1 MTSSLH
7 SDDNAVNPPL
17 GRQKIDEPMPKTATR
32 RPFVDGRRFSN
43 KYKRKGI
50 EPLVPW
56 LIAAIAASGLYFGRS
71 VLIPITLAILL
82 SFLLSPIVG
91 ALRRARLPKAAAV
104 LLAIA
109 LALTGIVTTSV
120 IIVSQASTLSKDAP
134 LYAERI
140 TDKVGALRAEVQQH
154 FGFLLRESSDGG
166 SGHRKAS
173 RARREGERGL
183 PVQAAGTAVPVEV
196 HDAPPTA
203 MEEVRAYVVP
213 ALGPIETTL
222 IVLVVTIFFLFQKE
236 DLRDR
241 LIRLMGAADLHRT
254 TIALDDGARRLSR
267 YFLSQFIVNCGFGA
281 VIWGGLFLLGVPSPG
296 LWGILAGLLRFV
308 PYVGTIAAL
317 LGPLALAAAVDPG
330 WSMVIWVAL
339 LFVVVE
345 PIVGYVVEPLLY
357 GHSTGLSP
365 VSVVV
370 AALFWTWIWGP
381 IGLVL
386 AMPLTLMLVVLG
398 RHIPAFEVFDILLG
412 DRPAL
417 SPAETFYQRVL
428 AGHSDEAI
436 EQAEEYLEANT
447 LTSYYDDVV
456 LAGLRLAVADVD
468 RGAVERDALR
478 SVCGTAMVVL
488 ADLLERSDTI
498 GNSALSGEE
507 EGLSALAPKS
517 VICFPG
523 RGPLDVAVAAMMVH
537 LLRRTGCTVRQEE
550 RDPLRRG
557 SPAFADVQ
565 DVDAICILGLFDER
579 ALGRMVPFMQQID
592 ASRVLIGV
600 RRGNASHGG
609 EIAPAALPSLAAVR
623 DGVHGS
629 PMGGP

>member
-17 GRQKIDEPMPKTATR
+17 GRQKIDEPVPKTPTR
-32 RPFVDGRRFSN
+32 RPFIDGRRFSN

-91 ALRRARLPKAAAV
+91 TLRRARLPRAAAV

-203 MEEVRAYVVP
+203 MEEVQAYVVP

-523 RGPLDVAVAAMMVH
+523 RGPLDIAVAAMAVH

-579 ALGRMVPFMQQID
+579 ALGRMVPFMQQIN

-609 EIAPAALPSLAAVR
+609 EIAPAVLPSLAAVR